1 MPRQTAALL
10 LAALFLFASCGESE
24 APAGFAEGDS
34 KTVTGVLTDID
45 SAAIDDINGFTLKDG
60 DEKYEVLIDDEVKYG
75 FALGHLQEHLQD
87 ALPVTV
93 EMESRD
99 GQLYALSIADA

>member
-1 MPRQTAALL
+1 MPKQIAALL
-10 LAALFLFASCGESE
+10 LAALLLASCGGSE
-24 APAGFAEGDS
+24 TPAGLADGET

-60 DEKYEVLIDDEVKYG
+60 DEQYTVLVDDEVEYG

-99 GQLYALSIADA
+99 GELYALSIADA